1 MSGADS
7 CERSLPRIAGFLP
20 VMQVLVAEVV
30 TNSKEMGREQEDKIV
45 DQFWFFF
52 SRLHIDSQ
60 DYNDLTI

>member
-1 MSGADS
+1 V
-7 CERSLPRIAGFLP
+7 ERIAVRGLRLCIAGFLP

-45 DQFWFFF
+45 DQFWFIFF